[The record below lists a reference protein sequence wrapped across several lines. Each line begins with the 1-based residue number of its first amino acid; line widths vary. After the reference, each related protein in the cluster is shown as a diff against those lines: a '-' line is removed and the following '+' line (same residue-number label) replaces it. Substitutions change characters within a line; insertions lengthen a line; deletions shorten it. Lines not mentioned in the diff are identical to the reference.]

1 MRRARSLKRIVADL
15 ERPVEMLEELV
26 HQCSVGFLERYGQP
40 AKVIAS
46 APGRI
51 NVIGEHTDYNE
62 GLALSGAID
71 RWVVVALSPRGD
83 RQIRVYSE
91 AFNQEATA
99 SLEDPIANEVVGW
112 GRIPL
117 GTGLLF
123 AELAAVD
130 AGFDALIGGNVP
142 LGAGLSSSA
151 ALEVAVLNALRHA
164 FDISLDNLEL
174 VRTAQGVEHEH
185 LGVKTGLMDQYTSQF
200 AHRKELMLVDFRTVS
215 HEYIEASLKGWV
227 WLLLDSG
234 VRRQLA
240 DSAYGARVNE
250 TRAALERVVRV
261 IDEVSSFRDLKEE
274 HLAAVDDDVL
284 RRRLRH
290 YVTENDRVQQAA
302 KAITAGEPEALGR
315 LLRASHVSLRD
326 DYAVSCAELD
336 VLVDAAAC
344 WDECAGARMMGGG
357 FGGCTIN
364 LVRASAVNC
373 FLDHA
378 CREFE
383 CRFGHTPAAGIF
395 HLVRGAYV
403 HE

>member
-1 MRRARSLKRIVADL
+1 MRRARSLKRIVTDL
-15 ERPVEMLEELV
+15 EHPVEMLEELV

-40 AKVIAS
+40 AKAIAS

-83 RQIRVYSE
+83 RQMRVYSE

-99 SLEDPIANEVVGW
+99 SLEDPIANEVVDW

-123 AELAAVD
+123 AGLAAVD

-174 VRTAQGVEHEH
+174 VRIAQGVEHEY

-200 AHRKELMLVDFRTVS
+200 AHRKELMLVDFRAVS

-250 TRAALERVVRV
+250 TRAALKRVVRV
-261 IDEVSSFRDLKEE
+261 IDEVSSFRDLKEK

-302 KAITAGEPEALGR
+302 KAIIAGEPEALGR

-326 DYAVSCAELD
+326 DYAVSCAELE

-344 WDECAGARMMGGG
+344 SDECAGARMMGGG

-364 LVRASAVNC
+364 LVKASAVDC

-378 CREFE
+378 SSEFE
-383 CRFGHTPAAGIF
+383 CRFGRTPDARIF

-403 HE
+403 HG

>member
-1 MRRARSLKRIVADL
+1 
-15 ERPVEMLEELV
+15 MLEELV

-40 AKVIAS
+40 AKAIAS

-83 RQIRVYSE
+83 RQMRVYSE

-99 SLEDPIANEVVGW
+99 SLEDPIANEVVDW

-123 AELAAVD
+123 AGLAAVD

-174 VRTAQGVEHEH
+174 VRIAQGVEHEY
-185 LGVKTGLMDQYTSQF
+185 LGGKTGLMDQYTSQF
-200 AHRKELMLVDFRTVS
+200 AHRKELMLVDFRAVS

-250 TRAALERVVRV
+250 TRAALKRVVRV
-261 IDEVSSFRDLKEE
+261 IDEVSSFRDLKEK

-302 KAITAGEPEALGR
+302 KAIIAGEPEALGR

-326 DYAVSCAELD
+326 DYAVSCAELE

-344 WDECAGARMMGGG
+344 SDECAGARMMGGG

-378 CREFE
+378 SSEFE
-383 CRFGHTPAAGIF
+383 CRFGHTPDAGIF

>member
-1 MRRARSLKRIVADL
+1 
-15 ERPVEMLEELV
+15 MLEELV

-40 AKVIAS
+40 AKAIAS

-83 RQIRVYSE
+83 RQMRVYSE

-99 SLEDPIANEVVGW
+99 SLEDPIANEVVDW

-123 AELAAVD
+123 AGLAAVD

-174 VRTAQGVEHEH
+174 VRIAQGVEHEY

-200 AHRKELMLVDFRTVS
+200 AHRKELMLVDFRAVS

-250 TRAALERVVRV
+250 TRAALKRVVRV
-261 IDEVSSFRDLKEE
+261 IDEVSSFRDLKEK

-302 KAITAGEPEALGR
+302 KAIIAGEPEALGR

-326 DYAVSCAELD
+326 DYAVSCAELE

-344 WDECAGARMMGGG
+344 SDECAGARMMGGG

-378 CREFE
+378 SSEFE
-383 CRFGHTPAAGIF
+383 CRFGHTPDAGIF

>member
-1 MRRARSLKRIVADL
+1 
-15 ERPVEMLEELV
+15 
-26 HQCSVGFLERYGQP
+26 
-40 AKVIAS
+40 
-46 APGRI
+46 
-51 NVIGEHTDYNE
+51 
-62 GLALSGAID
+62 
-71 RWVVVALSPRGD
+71 
-83 RQIRVYSE
+83 
-91 AFNQEATA
+91 
-99 SLEDPIANEVVGW
+99 
-112 GRIPL
+112 
-117 GTGLLF
+117 
-123 AELAAVD
+123 
-130 AGFDALIGGNVP
+130 
-142 LGAGLSSSA
+142 
-151 ALEVAVLNALRHA
+151 
-164 FDISLDNLEL
+164 
-174 VRTAQGVEHEH
+174 
-185 LGVKTGLMDQYTSQF
+185 MDQYTSQF
-200 AHRKELMLVDFRTVS
+200 AHRKELMLVDFRAVS

-250 TRAALERVVRV
+250 TRVALKRVVRV
-261 IDEVSSFRDLKEE
+261 IDEVSSFRDLKEK

-302 KAITAGEPEALGR
+302 KAIIAGEPEALGR

-326 DYAVSCAELD
+326 DYAVSCAELE

-344 WDECAGARMMGGG
+344 SDECAGARMMGGG

-378 CREFE
+378 SSEFE
-383 CRFGHTPAAGIF
+383 CRFGHTPDAGIF